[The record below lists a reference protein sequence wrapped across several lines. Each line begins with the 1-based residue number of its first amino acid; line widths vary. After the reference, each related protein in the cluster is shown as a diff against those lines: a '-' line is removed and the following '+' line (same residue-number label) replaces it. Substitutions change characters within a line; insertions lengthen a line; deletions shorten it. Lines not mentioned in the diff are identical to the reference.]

1 MSDAKNPSSTDKKL
15 TSTDKKQPSADKK
28 RGNVANLNRS
38 GRPKGTLNKVTA
50 QVRTLAQQ
58 HGPDAIAV
66 LVQLMH
72 EGEHER
78 TRVAAAT
85 ELLDRAY
92 GKSPASI
99 DHTTDGAPLPGGVLV
114 VPASMSV
121 EDWET
126 LAASPRRQ

>member
-1 MSDAKNPSSTDKKL
+1 MSDAKKQSSSNKK
-15 TSTDKKQPSADKK
+15 S
-28 RGNVANLNRS
+28 GNIGNLNRA
-38 GRPKGTLNKVTA
+38 GRPKGVLNKATA
-50 QVRTLAQQ
+50 QVRKLAQQ

-66 LVQLMH
+66 LARLMH
-72 EGEHER
+72 EGEQER

-92 GKSPASI
+92 GKSPASV

-114 VPASMSV
+114 VPAGMSV

-126 LAASPRRQ
+126 LAASPRRK

>member
-1 MSDAKNPSSTDKKL
+1 MSDAKNPSS
-15 TSTDKKQPSADKK
+15 PNKK

-38 GRPKGTLNKVTA
+38 GRPKGVLNKVTA
-50 QVRTLAQQ
+50 QVRTLAQK

-78 TRVAAAT
+78 TRVAAAI

-114 VPASMSV
+114 VPAGMSV

-126 LAASPRRQ
+126 LAASTRGQ